1 MEEKTTH
8 PGTFNDFLMTLSD
21 TQLWF
26 VLFFVTFWI
35 SVLVF
40 YLIRIIY
47 HRGLPKWNGEGY
59 IIPPKDPISKS
70 ESIPKHLRSQIWTK
84 EVLDSKGKKLGVI
97 GFTKNLNVFSFFGDQ
112 WNTGY
117 REAREG
123 VEVFEQEWEAPS
135 FLLKDD
141 VDQLECFI
149 SIKDIELQS
158 RLIATIKKN
167 IKKWKKVFIICSKSQ
182 IMNGELDAV
191 DPKKNN
197 EELPVV
203 LIPFSTELK
212 YD

>member
-1 MEEKTTH
+1 MEEKATH
-8 PGTFNDFLMTLSD
+8 PGTFNDFLMTLTD

-26 VLFFVTFWI
+26 VLFFATFWI

-47 HRGLPKWNGEGY
+47 YRGLPKWNGEGY
-59 IIPPKDPISKS
+59 IIPPKDPINKS